1 MKAEKNDRANQLDLF
16 GLERQKSYLEN
27 KKIAKVNREYALF
40 VPDKMIESLRDSGYR
55 DVRKAINDLIDNSIQ
70 ALAPRIDIVF
80 TSGKAEEKGA
90 RQKVTNIGVL
100 DSGHGMFP
108 EMILEAVAWG
118 GTDRHNARDG
128 FGRFGFGLPTA
139 SISVTRTYEVY
150 SKVKGGVWH
159 KVKID
164 LNEIAEA
171 NISGKKFEPTVDK
184 ASLPQP
190 VIEYI
195 NEQYKMKDL
204 EQGTLVWLMNPDRI
218 RSFTQ
223 PNIFESRMLQNMGLT
238 YRNFISKHQLFVNG
252 KRVQHIDPKFLNSEA
267 MYYDIGNGH
276 IAETDRDPI
285 IFEMTRTDDKGNEI
299 KGKVEIRMSWM
310 HPKFQRNLD
319 GSEHKGRLAVMKE
332 SNHSYFVICRA
343 GRQIDLIQHPNYQV
357 EGDNIAILNYDRNWC
372 IEIDFEPT
380 LDELFGV
387 TTNKQQIEIDE
398 RLWEKFNSLGIPK
411 IVTEFRSKGA
421 EIREKLKEE
430 KKKAKAEAEEVQ
442 AKKDSEVV
450 ISEYEQVKKTK
461 PSPKKTEEGE
471 EIGREDTKKEAKDTG
486 VSEEEVEK
494 KNRDKAD
501 KNPWMIELEH
511 LPGAPFYRV
520 KRWFTQ
526 TQIFVNTAHRFYSDI
541 YAQLDSRGQNAMDLF
556 LYVLAKSEIE
566 STDYAEIFYGEARNK
581 WSVELQSLLKLL
593 DKKDPLI
600 VKEAMKDEEKVV
612 SEVLN

>member
-1 MKAEKNDRANQLDLF
+1 MKTEKINNTNNQIVA
-16 GLERQKSYLEN
+16 LERQKLYLERKSKAN
-27 KKIAKVNREYALF
+27 ANREYALF

-70 ALAPRIDIVF
+70 AQAPRIDIVF
-80 TSGKAEEKGA
+80 TSEKPTEKGA
-90 RQKVTNIGVL
+90 RQRVSNIGVL
-100 DSGHGMFP
+100 DNGHGMFP
-108 EMILEAVAWG
+108 KMILEAVAWG
-118 GTDRHNARDG
+118 GTDRHNTRDG

-150 SKVKGGVWH
+150 SKIKGGEWH

-171 NISGKKFEPTVDK
+171 NISGKKFEPTVEK
-184 ASLPQP
+184 TSLP
-190 VIEYI
+190 VAVSEYI
-195 NEQYKMKDL
+195 EEYYKTKDL

-238 YRNFISKHQLFVNG
+238 YRNFIGKHQLNVNG
-252 KRVQHIDPKFLNSEA
+252 KQVEHIDPKFLNSEA
-267 MYYDIGNGH
+267 MYYDTGNGH
-276 IAETDRDPI
+276 IAETDREPI
-285 IFEMTRTDDKGNEI
+285 NFEMTRTDEKGNEI

-332 SNHSYFVICRA
+332 NNHSYFIICRA
-343 GRQIDLIQHPNYQV
+343 GRQIDIIQHPNYQS
-357 EGDNIAILNYDRNWC
+357 ETNNISIVNYDRNWC
-372 IEIDFEPT
+372 IEVDFEPA

-398 RLWEKFNSLGIPK
+398 RLWERFNSLGIPK
-411 IVTEFRSKGA
+411 IVEEFRSRSA
-421 EIREKLKEE
+421 EIRGKIKED
-430 KKKAKAEAEEVQ
+430 KKNAKEAE

-471 EIGREDTKKEAKDTG
+471 ELGKEDTKKEAKNSG
-486 VSEEEVEK
+486 ANEEEIEK
-494 KNRDKAD
+494 KNREKAD
-501 KNPWMIELEH
+501 KNPWTIELEN

-526 TQIFVNTAHRFYSDI
+526 TQIFVNAAHRFYSDI
-541 YAQLDSRGQNAMDLF
+541 YSQLDSRGQNAMDLF

-566 STDYAEIFYGEARNK
+566 SVDYAEIFYGEARNK
-581 WSVELQSLLKLL
+581 WSVELQSLLKML

-600 VKEAMKDEEKVV
+600 VKEAMKDEEKVAN
-612 SEVLN
+612 EVLN